1 MELRLGSGALGCR
14 ASVEECG
21 AVPVSRQDLIRVW
34 GALGFRKYEDF
45 GGFSG
50 GGGRWELWVE
60 REPRLGLVC
69 TTQLPL
75 WASPLTP
82 RSYLKLK

>member
-14 ASVEECG
+14 TSVEECG

-50 GGGRWELWVE
+50 GGGDGSCGWRGN
-60 REPRLGLVC
+60 RG
-69 TTQLPL
+69 
-75 WASPLTP
+75 WAWFAPPSCHCGPAL
-82 RSYLKLK
+82 